1 MNSVEFQECW
11 TSLLASSNLSS
22 HLCSI
27 HICIHGIL
35 HTWPYPTGWQ
45 SATCSL
51 HKHIGKI
58 WQDGKS
64 NVGFA
69 RRLAARCTQSLRH
82 SWKVNSVT
90 VNDLIKDICTSIL
103 TTWKWSCVLVAVV
116 FHYLCISCITCN
128 LLQHLNQ

>member
-1 MNSVEFQECW
+1 MV

-22 HLCSI
+22 HLFSI

-35 HTWPYPTGWQ
+35 HTWPYPTAWQ

-69 RRLAARCTQSLRH
+69 RRLAARCTQSPRH
-82 SWKVNSVT
+82 SSWKVNSVT
-90 VNDLIKDICTSIL
+90 VNDRRDQRHMYEHFEDLEMEQCFGGSGVSL
-103 TTWKWSCVLVAVV
+103 
-116 FHYLCISCITCN
+116 FM
-128 LLQHLNQ
+128 